1 MVLRKKHF
9 FGLQPSFSLQ
19 TPFTAFKPLFSW
31 TESASDANVVVA
43 VIVGV
48 DLIVVFA
55 ATVPACRLPGATHGS
70 TSSAYGIGSGTFRVL
85 SAATATRCTRWQAIR
100 QLAPS
105 ADRRRIRHRNRS
117 WPDSPGGRSS
127 LFLGAT

>member
-9 FGLQPSFSLQ
+9 SSVFSLQ
-19 TPFTAFKPLFSW
+19 THFSLSAFKPLFSW
-31 TESASDANVVVA
+31 TESASDVIGVIA
-43 VIVGV
+43 VIVGFA
-48 DLIVVFA
+48 LIVVFA
-55 ATVPACRLPGATHGS
+55 ATVPACRLPGAAHGS

-127 LFLGAT
+127 LFLGAA